1 MGTPIRFTVDKKYR
15 WRYIGR
21 EKFTELLS
29 EFRLVQKESKYKRL
43 WIYGTSGYGK
53 SHLLAALVC
62 YLTALGERVIYIRD
76 CGSFIENPVE
86 YLQTAMLFAWTDK
99 ATQDKILTLDT
110 EDKIKKFLGGQWNVV
125 FIIDQM
131 EQLSE
136 ARTGSQA
143 KAKLLA
149 LITNLI
155 SSRKAVLSTSAN
167 YQEFLNRQDEQNN
180 DRTMYVYG
188 GLTPVCLSRLIM
200 ILLLTVA

>member
-1 MGTPIRFTVDKKYR
+1 
-15 WRYIGR
+15 
-21 EKFTELLS
+21 
-29 EFRLVQKESKYKRL
+29 
-43 WIYGTSGYGK
+43 
-53 SHLLAALVC
+53 
-62 YLTALGERVIYIRD
+62 
-76 CGSFIENPVE
+76 
-86 YLQTAMLFAWTDK
+86 MLFAWTDK
-99 ATQDKILTLDT
+99 ATQDKILILDT

-131 EQLSE
+131 ERLSE
-136 ARTGSQA
+136 ARTESQA

-149 LITNLI
+149 LITSLI

-200 ILLLTVA
+200 ILLSSSDCSLDGD